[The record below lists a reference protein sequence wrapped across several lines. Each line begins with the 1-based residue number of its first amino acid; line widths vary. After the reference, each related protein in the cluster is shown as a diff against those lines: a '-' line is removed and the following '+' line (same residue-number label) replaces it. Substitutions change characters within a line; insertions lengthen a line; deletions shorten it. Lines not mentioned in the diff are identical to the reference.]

1 MEAIRIKL
9 KFENPSI
16 LTRKQMA
23 EGVAQ
28 CWFPLRR
35 SLHSIAD
42 LAADIISSFQL
53 QQTCP
58 HGISLSMEDFALL
71 PFESI
76 SLLKEKDLLSVK
88 ERIKVDLL
96 EPFNVKDIDTRIC
109 EDSATT
115 NGAFYHQVGN
125 FNLRALEEFE
135 KESGGY
141 RSEEEDTRLDLLA
154 ENGNG
159 KEASKEVHGIL
170 EPHFEKRRSS
180 KVEQRLLS
188 SDKAMKKQTEDW
200 EATIEENG
208 EVEHQKKR
216 RKQQFE
222 EAEGRSERKKH
233 KREKHAMDEK
243 ALGDGNLSIEDKK
256 LKRSK
261 CMPESEDDENV
272 HETQTETRALKVTL
286 NKAAENEV
294 DLAGHAEKLRP
305 SRSARRKKAKRQ
317 WLRIHAEQQHQVERG
332 KLEAHPTIF
341 SKDERVGEL
350 SLNTDLAI
358 HGRKKTDNA
367 EAKGERQLQP
377 MVVAPGHIRF
387 EPLDSDGENDKNQT
401 PMLVIRINNDIKS
414 KKQGRCWGKE
424 IVEKGNHKNINESA
438 TGPDALGEAVVQI
451 VSNADKKILTNF
463 EALSSL
469 HDFPREGDILA
480 YRLVELTSN
489 WTPELSPYRVGR
501 VSKCDKDSCILKLDP
516 VPGYS
521 LNLKMDA
528 ADVCSDD
535 RFNEQENLCAPYNE
549 DGSLEI
555 ELSSLSDVRFVQ
567 RICSV
572 DSAIGAGDLESN
584 QIHENDKQVLSPA
597 KPQDN
602 DEMIVTPGCKEEDF
616 HGRVNTSSMWQ
627 EISEELDRKKMQ
639 LIQMDSCKSHHV
651 AMKDAS
657 EKIQEA
663 GACLKEAEWKPSEA
677 ENQLF
682 ERENHRPKAGKDRKL
697 HAKFLK
703 SGALGPTIALL
714 RAQQVL

>member
-188 SDKAMKKQTEDW
+188 SDKAMKTLSSDSFEKKAKHGQRSKGARGTSNLEEEAFVDGELKVYTPNVPKVESEPVKKSRKRKSEDAKLTSETLKKPLTVQQNEHKKVSKKKKKQTEDW

-216 RKQQFE
+216 R
-222 EAEGRSERKKH
+222 
-233 KREKHAMDEK
+233 
-243 ALGDGNLSIEDKK
+243 
-256 LKRSK
+256 
-261 CMPESEDDENV
+261 
-272 HETQTETRALKVTL
+272 
-286 NKAAENEV
+286 
-294 DLAGHAEKLRP
+294 
-305 SRSARRKKAKRQ
+305 
-317 WLRIHAEQQHQVERG
+317 
-332 KLEAHPTIF
+332 
-341 SKDERVGEL
+341 
-350 SLNTDLAI
+350 
-358 HGRKKTDNA
+358 
-367 EAKGERQLQP
+367 
-377 MVVAPGHIRF
+377 
-387 EPLDSDGENDKNQT
+387 
-401 PMLVIRINNDIKS
+401 
-414 KKQGRCWGKE
+414 
-424 IVEKGNHKNINESA
+424 
-438 TGPDALGEAVVQI
+438 
-451 VSNADKKILTNF
+451 
-463 EALSSL
+463 
-469 HDFPREGDILA
+469 
-480 YRLVELTSN
+480 
-489 WTPELSPYRVGR
+489 
-501 VSKCDKDSCILKLDP
+501 
-516 VPGYS
+516 
-521 LNLKMDA
+521 
-528 ADVCSDD
+528 
-535 RFNEQENLCAPYNE
+535 
-549 DGSLEI
+549 
-555 ELSSLSDVRFVQ
+555 
-567 RICSV
+567 
-572 DSAIGAGDLESN
+572 
-584 QIHENDKQVLSPA
+584 
-597 KPQDN
+597 
-602 DEMIVTPGCKEEDF
+602 
-616 HGRVNTSSMWQ
+616 
-627 EISEELDRKKMQ
+627 
-639 LIQMDSCKSHHV
+639 
-651 AMKDAS
+651 
-657 EKIQEA
+657 
-663 GACLKEAEWKPSEA
+663 
-677 ENQLF
+677 
-682 ERENHRPKAGKDRKL
+682 
-697 HAKFLK
+697 
-703 SGALGPTIALL
+703 
-714 RAQQVL
+714 